1 MPAIQQDQTQTDKKN
16 TGGSFVWKITL
27 LQTLRT
33 FWLFVLVNAL
43 IALLLWGWV
52 FAGVEQSASMLL
64 EGDPS
69 QAVFGSR
76 FVAVGISQGQ
86 AAPSYLPAGLLDRLG
101 MVYGARSFQSIG
113 DGHWQYTI
121 AAPVTADDIMS
132 ITFTPGVLWTLFIQG
147 GRILALFQVFFL
159 LSGLFEISRSVRRTL
174 WPINQLTLAAHQ
186 SMNVQQTQGELHLG
200 STIDVL
206 NAINEQRLDT
216 RIDVAGE
223 REELRGLA
231 VAINS
236 MLDRVDSAYN
246 SQLRFVSD
254 ASHELRTPIA
264 VIQGYA
270 NLLSR
275 WGKEDPK
282 ALEESIAAIKSEAE
296 SMKELVEQLLF
307 LARSDNNSIT
317 LEMNYVDLAELARE
331 VARESEMIGKGYIIE
346 CPQRPALFV
355 SGDAGL
361 LKQAVRILV
370 DNAFKY
376 TPENGKITLDAKT
389 VDNMAAICVTDSGA
403 GIPPEVLPRL
413 FDRFYRADASRTRQ
427 TGGAG
432 LGLSIAK
439 WIVDS
444 HGGQIDLI
452 SREELGTRVTIK
464 LKPALENVQS
474 FTVTTPL
481 LESNKQES

>member
-1 MPAIQQDQTQTDKKN
+1 MVSVQPKESTKN
-16 TGGSFVWKITL
+16 KGGGSFVWKITL
-27 LQTLRT
+27 RQTLHVL
-33 FWLFVLVNAL
+33 WLFFLVNFLISAL
-43 IALLLWGWV
+43 FWGGV
-52 FAGVEQSASMLL
+52 LAGVEQSARMFL
-64 EGDPS
+64 EGDPAN
-69 QAVFGSR
+69 AVFGSR
-76 FVAVGISQGQ
+76 FIDVGITQGQ
-86 AAPSYLPAGLLDRLG
+86 AAPHYLPTGLLNRLG
-101 MVYGARSFQSIG
+101 MVYGERGFHYLGGG
-113 DGHWQYTI
+113 DWRYAVAAQVTPNDVMVLTFAPGILMEVYVI
-121 AAPVTADDIMS
+121 A
-132 ITFTPGVLWTLFIQG
+132 
-147 GRILALFQVFFL
+147 GRILLIFQALWL
-159 LSGLFEISRSVRRTL
+159 LTGLFEISRSVRRTL
-174 WPINQLTLAAHQ
+174 LPISQLTVAAHQ
-186 SMNVQQTQGELHLG
+186 SMSAQQAPGDLHLG

-216 RIDVAGE
+216 RIDVEGE

-231 VAINS
+231 VAINA

-296 SMKELVEQLLF
+296 NMKELVEQLLF

-317 LEMNYVDLAELARE
+317 MEMDYIDLTELVKE
-331 VARESEMIGKGYIIE
+331 VARESEMIGGDHKIA
-346 CPQRPALFV
+346 CPDRPPLFV

-376 TPENGKITLDAKT
+376 TPTGGQITLDAK
-389 VDNMAAICVTDSGA
+389 MADGMATLGVTDSGV
-403 GIPPEVLPRL
+403 GIPPEVLPKL

-444 HGGQIDLI
+444 HGGVIDII
-452 SREELGTRVTIK
+452 SREDLGTRVIIK
-464 LKPALENVQS
+464 LKPALSDVQS
-474 FTVTTPL
+474 YTITTPL
-481 LESNKQES
+481 LESHRQER

>member
-1 MPAIQQDQTQTDKKN
+1 MSAEAVKPKG
-16 TGGSFVWKITL
+16 GGSFVWKITL
-27 LQTLRT
+27 RQTLHILV
-33 FWLFVLVNAL
+33 LFVWVNVV
-43 IALLLWGWV
+43 ITLLLWGGIWL
-52 FAGVEQSASMLL
+52 AVERSASSIAGG
-64 EGDPS
+64 EAQP
-69 QAVFGSR
+69 AVLGER
-76 FVAVGISQGQ
+76 FIQVATQEGQ
-86 AAPSYLPAGLLDRLG
+86 AANRFIPTALLERLNLIPG
-101 MVYGARSFQSIG
+101 GRGVRFDEHRQ
-113 DGHWQYTI
+113 WQYVIFAQTPQDNVM
-121 AAPVTADDIMS
+121 A
-132 ITFTPGVLWTLFIQG
+132 ITFTPGILWEWYLHG
-147 GRILALFQVFFL
+147 MRILLIVQGIML
-159 LSGLFEISRSVRRTL
+159 LAGLFEISGMVRRTL
-174 WPINQLTLAAHQ
+174 RPISELTMVTQQ
-186 SMNVQQTQGELHLG
+186 SMSARSELHLG

-216 RIDVAGE
+216 RIDVENE

-231 VAINS
+231 IALNS
-236 MLDRVDSAYN
+236 MLDRVDSAYH

-254 ASHELRTPIA
+254 ASHELRTPIS

-307 LARSDNNSIT
+307 LARSDNNSIS
-317 LEMNYVDLAELARE
+317 LRVDSVDISEIVRE
-331 VARESEMIGKGYIIE
+331 VARESEMICGAGHSIE
-346 CPQRPALFV
+346 CPTFPPLLV

-361 LKQAVRILV
+361 LKQALRILV

-376 TPENGKITLDAKT
+376 TPENGKITLDAKELDGM
-389 VDNMAAICVTDSGA
+389 VAFSVTDSGM
-403 GIPPEVLPRL
+403 GIAPDELAKL

-444 HGGQIDLI
+444 HGGSIEIL
-452 SREELGTRVTIK
+452 SREGLGTRVSVK
-464 LKPALENVQS
+464 LKAASVQAQNQTAS
-474 FTVTTPL
+474 A
-481 LESNKQES
+481 